1 VKERVQRD
9 IDEFLESNSRKM
21 STCACCDE
29 LCRPKGT
36 HDVSLNKRWTDIL
49 CLHWTSDVPDAI
61 RADYDVSKVDSRLQ
75 TLRNVALSPRGV
87 LEGKRG
93 GNSQLCFCKSCFT
106 SLNNTQLNTP
116 PKFSIAN
123 AFGIGDVPDCFK
135 SASWAEIRMVTL
147 APISG
152 VIKIIGRGRSQRSL
166 HSHTM
171 ALINEP
177 GPASTYIPQDITQ
190 EDFQVIFANPK
201 DSDRAYAKKKFT
213 QIRRRSVNELAA
225 FVTKNNTAYAGA
237 HRLQEKINSLDDDST
252 VSGVCVEDGNANLI
266 TEVINDSS
274 RVNTFSNASIIERS
288 GGMFNLRPPRPFALE
303 DKVEN
308 DDADENGDQ
317 IQRFQVKNSVY
328 KIPRARLESH
338 SGSI

>member
-87 LEGKRG
+87 LEGKHG
-93 GNSQLCFCKSCFT
+93 GNSQLCFCKSCIT

-123 AFGIGDVPDCFK
+123 AFGIGDIPDCFK
-135 SASWAEIRMVTL
+135 DASWAEIRMVTL

-152 VIKIIGRGRSQRSL
+152 VIKIIGRRRSQRSL

-171 ALINEP
+171 ARLIHSYIVQQANER
-177 GPASTYIPQDITQ
+177 TNI
-190 EDFQVIFANPK
+190 
-201 DSDRAYAKKKFT
+201 
-213 QIRRRSVNELAA
+213 L
-225 FVTKNNTAYAGA
+225 
-237 HRLQEKINSLDDDST
+237 
-252 VSGVCVEDGNANLI
+252 
-266 TEVINDSS
+266 
-274 RVNTFSNASIIERS
+274 
-288 GGMFNLRPPRPFALE
+288 
-303 DKVEN
+303 
-308 DDADENGDQ
+308 
-317 IQRFQVKNSVY
+317 
-328 KIPRARLESH
+328 
-338 SGSI
+338 